1 MVDVNQIRA
10 NAPGFDP
17 RLFLR
22 DEELDYGI
30 ALLLAGER
38 ALMKAAGD
46 IARDFS
52 LPVLA
57 ARVLVTVR
65 FQPGQTVN
73 ALREQLDAT
82 TPTFARIIAD
92 LEKRGLIE
100 RRQSAQG
107 DRRTRQLFL
116 SFEGKRVTDPATI
129 AMRDRLRQAYRS
141 AGSGAVGG
149 VRMVLE
155 ALL

>member
-52 LPVLA
+52 LPNLA
-57 ARVLVTVR
+57 ARVLITVR

-73 ALREQLDAT
+73 TLRDQLDAT

-116 SFEGKRVTDPATI
+116 SHEGKRVTDPATI
-129 AMRDRLRQAYRS
+129 AMRDRLRQAYR
-141 AGSGAVGG
+141 AVGSGAVGG
-149 VRMVLE
+149 ARSVLE
-155 ALL
+155 ALV

>member
-1 MVDVNQIRA
+1 MVNVNQIRA

-38 ALMKAAGD
+38 ALMKAAGE
-46 IARDFS
+46 IARTFDM
-52 LPVLA
+52 PILA
-57 ARVLVTVR
+57 ARTLITMR
-65 FQPGQTVN
+65 FQPGETVN
-73 ALREQLDAT
+73 RLRTQLDAT

-92 LEKRGLIE
+92 LEKQGLIE
-100 RRQSAQG
+100 RRQSEQG
-107 DRRTRQLFL
+107 DRRTRQRYL
-116 SFEGKRVTDPATI
+116 SHEGKRMTDPAAI
-129 AMRDRLRQAYRS
+129 EMRNRLREAYRA

-149 VRMVLE
+149 VRAVLE

>member
-1 MVDVNQIRA
+1 MVNVNQIRA

-38 ALMKAAGD
+38 ALMKAAGEISRTFD
-46 IARDFS
+46 M
-52 LPVLA
+52 PMLA
-57 ARVLVTVR
+57 ARTLITMR
-65 FQPGQTVN
+65 FQPGETVN
-73 ALREQLDAT
+73 RLRTQLDAT

-92 LEKRGLIE
+92 LEKQGLIE
-100 RRQSAQG
+100 RRQNDQG
-107 DRRTRQLFL
+107 DRRMRLLFL
-116 SFEGKRVTDPATI
+116 SHEGKRVTDPAAI
-129 AMRDRLRQAYRS
+129 EMRNRLRHAYRA

-149 VRMVLE
+149 VRAVLE

>member
-1 MVDVNQIRA
+1 MVNVNQIRA

-38 ALMKAAGD
+38 ALMKATRE
-46 IARDFS
+46 IARDFEMP
-52 LPVLA
+52 LLA
-57 ARVLVTVR
+57 ANILLTIR
-65 FQPGQTVN
+65 FQPGHSVTQ
-73 ALREQLDAT
+73 LCEQLDAT
-82 TPTFARIIAD
+82 TPTFARIIGD
-92 LEKRGLIE
+92 LEKRDLIE
-100 RRQSAQG
+100 RRQSQSG
-107 DRRTRQLFL
+107 DRRVRHLYLTH
-116 SFEGKRVTDPATI
+116 EGKRVTDPATLT
-129 AMRDRLRQAYRS
+129 MRDKLRKAYRT

-149 VRMVLE
+149 VRSVLE

>member
-1 MVDVNQIRA
+1 MVNVNQIRA

-17 RLFLR
+17 RLFLK

-46 IARDFS
+46 IARSFD
-52 LPVLA
+52 LPMLA
-57 ARVLVTVR
+57 ARTLITIR
-65 FQPGQTVN
+65 FQPGQSVN
-73 ALREQLDAT
+73 RLRDQLDAT
-82 TPTFARIIAD
+82 TQTYARIIAD
-92 LEKRGLIE
+92 LEKQGLIE
-100 RRQSAQG
+100 RRQSDEG
-107 DRRTRQLFL
+107 DRRMRQLYL
-116 SFEGKRVTDPATI
+116 SHEGKQMTDPATI
-129 AMRDRLRQAYRS
+129 VMRNRLRHAYRT

-149 VRMVLE
+149 ARAVLE

>member
-1 MVDVNQIRA
+1 MVNVNQIRA

-17 RLFLR
+17 RLFLK

-38 ALMKAAGD
+38 ALMKAAGE
-46 IARDFS
+46 IARDHN

-57 ARVLVTVR
+57 ARVLITIR
-65 FQPGQTVN
+65 FQPGQSVN
-73 ALREQLDAT
+73 QLREQLDAT

-92 LEKRGLIE
+92 LDKQGLVE
-100 RRQSAQG
+100 RRRSEHG
-107 DRRTRQLFL
+107 DRRTRKLHL
-116 SFEGKRVTDPATI
+116 SHEGKRITDPATI
-129 AMRDRLRQAYRS
+129 AMRDRLRLAYRS
-141 AGSGAVGG
+141 AGSGAVAGA
-149 VRMVLE
+149 RTVLE

>member
-1 MVDVNQIRA
+1 MVNVNQIRA

-38 ALMKAAGD
+38 ALMKAAGE
-46 IARDFS
+46 IARSFEH
-52 LPVLA
+52 PKLA
-57 ARVLVTVR
+57 ARTMLTIR
-65 FQPGQTVN
+65 FQPGQPEN
-73 ALREQLDAT
+73 RMREPLDAT
-82 TPTFARIIAD
+82 TQHFARIIAD
-92 LEKRGLIE
+92 LEKQGLIE
-100 RRQSAQG
+100 RRRSEQG

-116 SFEGKRVTDPATI
+116 THDGNRMTDPATI
-129 AMRDRLRQAYRS
+129 AMRNRLRQAYRT

-149 VRMVLE
+149 ARAVLE

>member
-1 MVDVNQIRA
+1 MVNVNQIRA

-38 ALMKAAGD
+38 ALMKAAGE
-46 IARDFS
+46 IARSFDM
-52 LPVLA
+52 PILA
-57 ARVLVTVR
+57 ARTLITMR
-65 FQPGQTVN
+65 FQPGETVN
-73 ALREQLDAT
+73 RLRSQLDAT

-92 LEKRGLIE
+92 LEKQGLIE
-100 RRQSAQG
+100 RRQSEQG

-116 SFEGKRVTDPATI
+116 SHEGKRVTDPAAI
-129 AMRDRLRQAYRS
+129 EMRNRLRQAYRT

-149 VRMVLE
+149 VRAVLE

>member
-1 MVDVNQIRA
+1 MVNVNQIRA

-17 RLFLR
+17 RLFLK

-38 ALMKAAGD
+38 ALMKAAGE
-46 IARDFS
+46 IARTFN
-52 LPVLA
+52 LPPLA
-57 ARVLVTVR
+57 ARVLVTIR
-65 FQPGQTVN
+65 FQPGQTVTQLC
-73 ALREQLDAT
+73 AQLDAT

-116 SFEGKRVTDPATI
+116 SHEGKRVTDPATI
-129 AMRDRLRQAYRS
+129 AMRDRLRQAYRA

-149 VRMVLE
+149 ARSVLE
-155 ALL
+155 ALI

>member
-38 ALMKAAGD
+38 ALMKAAGE

-52 LPVLA
+52 LPALA
-57 ARVLVTVR
+57 ARVLITVR
-65 FQPGQTVN
+65 FQPGQSVN
-73 ALREQLDAT
+73 VLRDQLDAT

-100 RRQSAQG
+100 RRQSPHG
-107 DRRTRQLFL
+107 DRRTRQLYL
-116 SFEGKRVTDPATI
+116 SHEGKRLTDPATI
-129 AMRDRLRQAYRS
+129 AMRDRLRLAYRA
-141 AGSGAVGG
+141 AGSGAVAGA
-149 VRMVLE
+149 RSVLE
-155 ALL
+155 ALS

>member
-1 MVDVNQIRA
+1 MVNVNQIRA

-38 ALMKAAGD
+38 ALMKAAGE
-46 IARDFS
+46 IARTFDM
-52 LPVLA
+52 PTLA
-57 ARVLVTVR
+57 ARTLITMR
-65 FQPGQTVN
+65 FQPGETVN
-73 ALREQLDAT
+73 HLRTQLDAT

-92 LEKRGLIE
+92 LEKQGLIE
-100 RRQSAQG
+100 RRQSEQG

-116 SFEGKRVTDPATI
+116 SHEGKRVTDPAAI
-129 AMRDRLRQAYRS
+129 DMRNRLRQAYRA

-149 VRMVLE
+149 VRAVLE

>member
-38 ALMKAAGD
+38 ALMKASSE

-52 LPVLA
+52 LPNLA
-57 ARVLVTVR
+57 ARVLITVR

-73 ALREQLDAT
+73 TLRDQLDAT

-92 LEKRGLIE
+92 LEKRGFLE

-107 DRRTRQLFL
+107 DRRTRKLYL
-116 SFEGKRVTDPATI
+116 SHEGKRVTDPATI
-129 AMRDRLRQAYRS
+129 AMRDRLRQAYRA

-149 VRMVLE
+149 ARSVLE
-155 ALL
+155 ALI

>member
-1 MVDVNQIRA
+1 MVNVNQIRA

-38 ALMKAAGD
+38 VLMTVVNE
-46 IARDFS
+46 IAEDFD
-52 LPVLA
+52 LPQLA
-57 ARVLVTVR
+57 ARVLITIR
-65 FQPGQTVN
+65 FQPGQTVKD
-73 ALREQLDAT
+73 LREQLHAT
-82 TPTFARIIAD
+82 TPTLARILGD
-92 LEKRGLIE
+92 LDQRGFIE
-100 RRQSAQG
+100 RRQSDEG
-107 DRRTRQLFL
+107 DRRTRRVYL
-116 SFEGKRVTDPATI
+116 SHEGKRLTDPATLD
-129 AMRDRLRQAYRS
+129 MRERLRAAYRS

-149 VRMVLE
+149 VRAVLE